1 MGSLLW
7 LFIKLINQGLLQY
20 LSVKLICSWSALKG
34 LCRSGRWWFMMLPD
48 AVEQSITSMTYKLYR
63 FRRARPS
70 SWSCLCILWLSY
82 LEWVDYIKLTLTM
95 IMAFPFPFQ
104 THRLHSSCH
113 SHVWVGILV
122 MRLDWYQ
129 KFHMRIVL
137 TATAIKCSLLLWW
150 WSVSIEFGT
159 NGISCVL
166 NWLLKFL
173 KPKNRN
179 SFILIPEQCLLYFV

>member
-95 IMAFPFPFQ
+95 IIIPFPIPN
-104 THRLHSSCH
+104 SSITFLLSQSCLSGNISYAFGLVSKISYENCLNSD
-113 SHVWVGILV
+113 SHKMFSIVVV
-122 MRLDWYQ
+122 M
-129 KFHMRIVL
+129 V
-137 TATAIKCSLLLWW
+137 
-150 WSVSIEFGT
+150 SVYWIW
-159 NGISCVL
+159 N
-166 NWLLKFL
+166 
-173 KPKNRN
+173 
-179 SFILIPEQCLLYFV
+179 